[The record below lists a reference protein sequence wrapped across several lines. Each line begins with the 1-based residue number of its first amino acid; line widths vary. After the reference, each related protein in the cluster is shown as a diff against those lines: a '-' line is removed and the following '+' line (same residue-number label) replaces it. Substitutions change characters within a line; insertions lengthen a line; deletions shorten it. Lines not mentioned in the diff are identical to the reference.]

1 MNDLEFKDLIE
12 IMKDYSKEDIE
23 MVTKAYNYADHY
35 HAGQFRKSGEPYIIH
50 PLNVCYTLAEM
61 HADCDTLC
69 AALLHDV
76 IEDTPATYEDI
87 EHEFNPVV
95 AKLVDGVTKISNIDF
110 STKMDQNYANTRKI
124 INGLTEDVRIIIIK
138 LSDRLHNMRTLQFK
152 SPEKQKEKSIETME
166 IFAPLAYCIGAYRI
180 KCELEDLAFMYL
192 NPEEYNSIKDKK
204 ELIVD
209 KSDNLL
215 KEMLST
221 INSLLNDRNI
231 PNEIKFKTKNIYGIY
246 KKLSQGKR
254 LADIHDLL
262 ALRVMV
268 NDINDCYQALGVIH
282 SKYRPLN
289 SKFKDYIWNPKSNM
303 YRSLH
308 TTVFGEEDR
317 LIQARIRTFKMDAIA
332 SYGLSAYWYY
342 NKNQATEKMQDDLKN
357 KWNSYDAFMEIKN
370 DFDDNEEF
378 VTRVKNEVFSS
389 KVYVYTPRGDMIELP
404 KGATVVDF
412 AYKIHTDVG
421 NTMMYALVNDEV
433 VPRGYELKSNDI
445 VRIVTDDLS
454 YGSREGW
461 LENAHTSYAKRKIK
475 EFNKK

>member
-1 MNDLEFKDLIE
+1 
-12 IMKDYSKEDIE
+12 
-23 MVTKAYNYADHY
+23 
-35 HAGQFRKSGEPYIIH
+35 
-50 PLNVCYTLAEM
+50 M
-61 HADCDTLC
+61 HADSDTLC

-87 EHEFNPVV
+87 EEEFNPVV

-110 STKMDQNYANTRKI
+110 STKMDRNYANTRKI

-138 LSDRLHNMRTLQFK
+138 LSDRLHNMKTLQFK
-152 SPEKQKEKSIETME
+152 SPAKQKEKSIETME

-192 NPEEYNSIKDKK
+192 NPEKYNSIKNNK
-204 ELIVD
+204 EEIVD
-209 KSDNLL
+209 KSDHLL
-215 KEMLST
+215 QEMLAT
-221 INSLLNDRNI
+221 IHNILNDRNI

-254 LADIHDLL
+254 LTDIHDLL

-268 NDINDCYQALGVIH
+268 NNINDCYQALGVIH
-282 SKYRPLN
+282 SKYRPFN

-303 YRSLH
+303 YRSIH

-317 LIQARIRTFKMDAIA
+317 LIQARIRTHEMDAIA
-332 SYGLSAYWYY
+332 SYGLSSYWYY
-342 NKNQATEKMQDDLKN
+342 NKNQATKMMQDDLKN
-357 KWNSYDAFMEIKN
+357 KWNGYDAFMEIKN

-378 VTRVKNEVFSS
+378 VTRVVNEIFSS
-389 KVYVYTPRGDMIELP
+389 KVYVYTPKGDMVELP
-404 KGATVVDF
+404 KGATVLDF

-421 NTMMYALVNDEV
+421 NTMVSAVVNDEV
-433 VPRGYELKSNDI
+433 VPTGYELKSNDI

-454 YGSREGW
+454 YGPRIGW
-461 LENAHTSYAKRKIK
+461 IDNAHTSYAKRKIK